1 MAVTHLIDDDRRRV
15 HIRIDGSTNGAAAS
29 GVIVALA
36 DARSELLD
44 YDFVIDIRDASG
56 DVNNNDVDQ
65 VATSFAAHPSVPTYT
80 VFITQDRSFA
90 DWARVMDFQFQ
101 NRKHHVVSSPEE
113 AEALLERLRPEVL
126 PAPAPK

>member
-1 MAVTHLIDDDRRRV
+1 MAT
-15 HIRIDGSTNGAAAS
+15 
-29 GVIVALA
+29 
-36 DARSELLD
+36 
-44 YDFVIDIRDASG
+44 F
-56 DVNNNDVDQ
+56 
-65 VATSFAAHPSVPTYT
+65 FAAHPSVPTYT